1 VELRL
6 TYTKPDRTRVDFWGF
21 HDGGPFYRMQPCQD
35 LVTAGFCLGA
45 AGERYLV
52 YLPDGGTT
60 VLRTV
65 GGRTYDVTWIDARNP
80 SRRVSR
86 GQAPRQRH
94 LQLTA
99 PRDDGDW
106 LVMVTATVQPG

>member
-1 VELRL
+1 MIW
-6 TYTKPDRTRVDFWGF
+6 DFMETI
-21 HDGGPFYRMQPCQD
+21 PFYRMSPCQD
-35 LVTAGFCLGA
+35 LVTDGFCLGA

-65 GGRTYDVTWIDARNP
+65 GGRSYDITWIDARNP
-80 SRRVSR
+80 SRRLAR
-86 GQAPRQRH
+86 GRAPRQRD

-99 PRDDGDW
+99 PRDGGDW
-106 LVMVTATVQPG
+106 LVMVATGQGPD